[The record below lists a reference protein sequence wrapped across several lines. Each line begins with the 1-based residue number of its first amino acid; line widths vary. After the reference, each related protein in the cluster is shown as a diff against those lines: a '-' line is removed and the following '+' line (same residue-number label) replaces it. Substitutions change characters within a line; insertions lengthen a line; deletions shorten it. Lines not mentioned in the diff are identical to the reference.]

1 MIISSTETS
10 TDSLTTTTLVS
21 TNFHSPSSFATFM
34 PIIKPNLTTTRAISS
49 TTTSDITG
57 GTTSFSLVILCDGN
71 IDSQYG
77 CQQCMDVISIRYL
90 WGSNCEAKKL
100 LSSNMVRGKCG
111 LDAACVTTDIGDCPY
126 DEYCPESTQGIV
138 RF

>member
-1 MIISSTETS
+1 MKIFSTETS
-10 TDSLTTTTLVS
+10 TDFLITTTLES
-21 TNFHSPSSFATFM
+21 TNFDSFSPLSTTL
-34 PIIKPNLTTTRAISS
+34 PIITPNLTTTAAISS
-49 TTTSDITG
+49 TTTSDITSQ
-57 GTTSFSLVILCDGN
+57 TTLSSLMILCDGN

-77 CQQCMDVISIRYL
+77 CQQCMDVISIKYL
-90 WGSNCEAKKL
+90 WGSQCEAKKL

-138 RF
+138 